1 MNIKGQYFKK
11 DLQYYKF
18 CFYGFLK
25 NLRLF
30 EPFLILFFL
39 ENNLSFL
46 QIGVLYSIREITRSI
61 FEIPAGIIADSV
73 GRKKTMVSSFLFYII
88 SFVAFYFAGCYFAFI
103 IAIIIYSLGDAFRTG
118 THKAMIFDYLK
129 IKGWEDQKVY
139 YYGHTR
145 SYSQLGSAISA
156 LLAGFL
162 VFFTGSF
169 RLIFLFSTIPYVLDL
184 ILIASYPKELNGS
197 IARLK
202 KGEITANFKK
212 VFFDFVYS
220 FKGLRVLK
228 AVANLSVYTGYYR
241 AMKDYLQPVLKTF
254 ALTLPV
260 LVVFNEKQR
269 ASIIIGLIYFLIYLL
284 TSYSSRN
291 SGRFAE
297 KFKSL
302 GLPLNLTLTVGLIA
316 GVLSGLFFKFDILIL
331 SIVFYIGIYIIENL
345 RKPIGIS
352 YVTETINK
360 DILATVLSAE
370 SQAHTLIAAILAP
383 VIGFFADR
391 FGLGFGL
398 VSVSLLLI
406 LISPLV
412 YINRRK

>member
-1 MNIKGQYFKK
+1 MGKKGQYFKK

-61 FEIPAGIIADSV
+61 FEIPAGIIADSL
-73 GRKKTMVSSFLFYII
+73 GRKKTMVSCFVFYII
-88 SFVAFYFAGCYFAFI
+88 SFVVFYISGNYTEFI
-103 IAIIIYSLGDAFRTG
+103 VAMALYSLGDAFRTG

-129 IKGWEDQKVY
+129 MKGWDDQKVY

-156 LLAGFL
+156 LIAGFL

-220 FKGLRVLK
+220 FKELRVLK
-228 AVANLSVYTGYYR
+228 AVAILSVYTGYYR

-269 ASIIIGLIYFLIYLL
+269 ASIIIGLIYFLIFLL

-291 SGRFAE
+291 SGRFTE

-412 YINRRK
+412 FINRRK

>member
-1 MNIKGQYFKK
+1 MDKKGKNFEK
-11 DLQYYKF
+11 DLQFYKF

-61 FEIPAGIIADSV
+61 FEIPAGIIADSI
-73 GRKKTMVSSFLFYII
+73 GRKKTMVSSFVFYII
-88 SFVAFYFAGCYFAFI
+88 SFVAFYFSGGYTEFI
-103 IAIIIYSLGDAFRTG
+103 IAMAFYSLGDAFRTG

-129 IKGWEDQKVY
+129 TKDWEDQKVY

-145 SYSQLGSAISA
+145 SYSQLGSAVSA
-156 LLAGFL
+156 LIAGFL

-184 ILIASYPKELNGS
+184 ILISSYPKELDGK
-197 IARLK
+197 IARFR
-202 KGEITANFKK
+202 KGKISANFKK
-212 VFFDFVYS
+212 VFFDFLYS
-220 FKGLRVLK
+220 FKEMKVLK
-228 AVANLSVYTGYYR
+228 AIVSLSLFTGYYK
-241 AMKDYLQPVLKTF
+241 AVKDYLQPVLKTL
-254 ALTLPV
+254 ALALPV
-260 LVVFNEKQR
+260 FVLYEEKQR
-269 ASIIIGLIYFLIYLL
+269 ASVIIGITYFIIYLL

-302 GLPLNLTLTVGLIA
+302 NLPLNFTILAGLIF
-316 GVLSGLFFKFDILIL
+316 GSLSGLFFEMDLMLL
-331 SIVFYIGIYIIENL
+331 SIAFFIGIYVIENL

-352 YVTETINK
+352 YVAEKINK

-370 SQAHTLIAAILAP
+370 SQAHTLIAALIAPAIGIVADFFGIGYAIMLASL
-383 VIGFFADR
+383 F
-391 FGLGFGL
+391 L
-398 VSVSLLLI
+398 VF
-406 LISPLV
+406 ISPFFLL
-412 YINRRK
+412 KKK